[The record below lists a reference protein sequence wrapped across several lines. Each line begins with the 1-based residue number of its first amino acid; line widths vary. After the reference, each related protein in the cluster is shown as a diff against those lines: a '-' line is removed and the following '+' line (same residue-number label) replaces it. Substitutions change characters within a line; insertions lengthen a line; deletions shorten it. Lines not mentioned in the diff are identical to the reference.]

1 MILARRFG
9 GDRSPALNAIA
20 SPSLHPVLPHTRG
33 RLPPAPT
40 VLTLL
45 LANLPP
51 NSSSAISEPSA
62 NLATTLTI
70 CLLGATIV
78 ALISR
83 RCRIPYVTGLV
94 LAGLAITDVLP
105 QKLGIDSGLILNL
118 FLPILVFQAAI
129 NTDISRLRSS
139 WPPISV
145 LAGPG
150 ILIATAVTATILK
163 FGLGLNWIAALL
175 VGSIL
180 AITDT
185 VSVIAV
191 FREVTVPS
199 RLATIVEGESLF
211 NDGVALVI
219 FGLVVELQAGEQVT
233 VLGAVQ
239 SFFVVI
245 LGGGLLG
252 LATGYLASGLF
263 RALADDSLSGVLL
276 TVAVAFGTFQ
286 LGEALDVS
294 GVVAVVVAG
303 LTVGA
308 LALDRAQ
315 SPSSRLTLLNFW
327 EYAAFCVNTFIFL
340 FIGVEVDPKSLLQT
354 LPAVLLA
361 IVAYQLARLVTVYP
375 LMALV
380 NRFDRPVPVRWQ
392 HVLFLG
398 NIKGSLS
405 MVLAL
410 SLPATL
416 SGRSE
421 LVNLVFGVVLLSLVG
436 QGLSLPWLVKR
447 LKVATRSTRSQEAE
461 QLQAQ
466 LIAGKAVQAELSS
479 LYDAG
484 VLPKAIHEELR
495 ARYQLAIAGAEQ
507 SLRGLYNRRSTDLRS
522 SAAPPSSMLQRRLL
536 LVEKNALLES
546 VRKGIL
552 TDESISDRLQ
562 VIDAAL
568 LQAEVD

>member
-1 MILARRFG
+1 MLF
-9 GDRSPALNAIA
+9 P
-20 SPSLHPVLPHTRG
+20 
-33 RLPPAPT
+33 
-40 VLTLL
+40 L
-45 LANLPP
+45 LAELQLTSVSTTP
-51 NSSSAISEPSA
+51 EPSA

-83 RCRIPYVTGLV
+83 RFRIPYVTGLV
-94 LAGLAITDVLP
+94 LAGLTITDLLP

-118 FLPILVFQAAI
+118 FLPILIFQAAI
-129 NTDISRLRSS
+129 NTDVSRLRSS
-139 WPPISV
+139 LRPIGV

-150 ILIATAVTATILK
+150 IFIATAVTATILK
-163 FGLGLNWIAALL
+163 FGLNLDWIPSLL

-191 FREVTVPS
+191 FREIAVPS
-199 RLATIVEGESLF
+199 RLTTIVEGESLF

-219 FGLVVELQAGEQVT
+219 FTLIVELQAGEQITAV
-233 VLGAVQ
+233 GAVQ
-239 SFFVVI
+239 SFFLVV

-263 RALADDSLSGVLL
+263 RSLADDSLSGILL

-286 LGEALDVS
+286 LGEALEVS
-294 GVVAVVVAG
+294 GVVAVVIAG
-303 LTVGA
+303 LTVGNI
-308 LALDRAQ
+308 ALDRAQ

-340 FIGVEVDPKSLLQT
+340 FIGVEVDPRSLLQT

-361 IVAYQLARLVTVYP
+361 IAAYQLARLVSVYP
-375 LMALV
+375 LMAVV
-380 NRFDRPVPVRWQ
+380 NRFDRPVPLRWQ
-392 HVLFLG
+392 HVLFFG

-416 SGRSE
+416 TNRSE
-421 LVNLVFGVVLLSLVG
+421 LVNLIFGVVLLSLVG
-436 QGLSLPWLVKR
+436 QGLSLPWVVKR

-466 LIAGKAVQAELSS
+466 LIAGKAVQSELLN

-484 VLPKAIHEELR
+484 VLPKAVHEELR
-495 ARYQLAIAGAEQ
+495 ARYQLAIAGAEA

-522 SAAPPSSMLQRRLL
+522 SAAPPSAGLQRRLL

-552 TDESISDRLQ
+552 TEESIADRLRT
-562 VIDAAL
+562 IDAEL

>member
-1 MILARRFG
+1 M
-9 GDRSPALNAIA
+9 
-20 SPSLHPVLPHTRG
+20 LPF
-33 RLPPAPT
+33 
-40 VLTLL
+40 L
-45 LANLPP
+45 LADLSLAAVTAKP
-51 NSSSAISEPSA
+51 EPSA
-62 NLATTLTI
+62 DLATTLTI
-70 CLLGATIV
+70 CLLGATLV

-83 RCRIPYVTGLV
+83 RFRIPYVTGLV
-94 LAGLAITDVLP
+94 LAGLTITNLLP
-105 QKLGIDSGLILNL
+105 RRLGIDSGLILNL

-139 WPPISV
+139 FAPISV

-150 ILIATAVTATILK
+150 ILLATGVTASVLK
-163 FGLGLNWIAALL
+163 FGLNLDWIPALL

-191 FREVTVPS
+191 FREIAVPS
-199 RLATIVEGESLF
+199 RLTTIVEGESLF

-219 FGLVVELQAGEQVT
+219 FGLIVELQAGEQVT
-233 VLGAVQ
+233 AISAVQ
-239 SFFVVI
+239 SFFLVV

-263 RALADDSLSGVLL
+263 RTLADDSLSGILL

-286 LGEALDVS
+286 LGEALNVS

-303 LTVGA
+303 LTVGN

-315 SPSSRLTLLNFW
+315 SPSSRLTLINFW

-340 FIGVEVDPKSLLQT
+340 FIGVEVDPRSLLQT

-380 NRFDRPVPVRWQ
+380 NRFDRPIPFRWQ

-416 SGRSE
+416 GNRSE
-421 LVNLVFGVVLLSLVG
+421 LVNLVFGVVLLSLVV
-436 QGLSLPWLVKR
+436 QGLSLPWFVKR

-466 LIAGKAVQAELSS
+466 LIAGKAVQSELLN

-484 VLPKAIHEELR
+484 VLPKAVHEELR

-507 SLRGLYNRRSTDLRS
+507 SLRGLYNRRSTNLRN
-522 SAAPPSSMLQRRLL
+522 SAAPAFSSLQRRLL
-536 LVEKNALLES
+536 LVEKNALLDS
-546 VRKGIL
+546 ARKGIL
-552 TDESISDRLQ
+552 TEEAIADRLQ
-562 VIDAAL
+562 VIDAEL
-568 LQAEVD
+568 LRAEAD